1 MNFIEFELADVWIV
15 LKLNRIF
22 FNKKPLMFASLIW
35 NEFVEVLKRFIAIFI
50 SFHLFMYGEWEMYND
65 FFECVL
71 NNLTLLSKMLII
83 FEGHNLR
90 TILLTV
96 CNGLLYLDMWLSNNN
111 TWQLIVWM
119 RILTDWHCTWILKQK
134 NMFALEHKLSVQAL
148 HRSQKLFCE
157 MSHKHSKRNWIVTM
171 QVNEGILRMQLDC

>member
-1 MNFIEFELADVWIV
+1 
-15 LKLNRIF
+15 
-22 FNKKPLMFASLIW
+22 MFASLIW